1 MSNLRSRRGFTMLT
15 TLWLLSVGSVLAMAF
30 ALMGRDS
37 FNATTN
43 RVNLE
48 RARWGALGC
57 ARRAQAAIDEALGN
71 TQNAQE
77 AASAWRAVYTAID
90 ASPLLP
96 GCDIAIEAAG
106 SRLDLNGASDES
118 IARLVSAVYG
128 VGRADS
134 MSDAFGD
141 WRDGDDVARPLGA
154 EHAWYAAQSRVPPS
168 NAPLADA
175 RELAFVRGFE
185 DFGVFDSL
193 VTTEPGRVSLAT
205 ARATVLQS
213 VPGISMELAD
223 RIVERRITAPITDLA
238 DMLPLVSE
246 ASAGELL
253 ARFADAS
260 RLTTPDPDAWILTA
274 RASAGLTPV
283 AAQLEWRL
291 VRAGHQVR
299 VIRLRSRM

>member
-1 MSNLRSRRGFTMLT
+1 MLT
-15 TLWLLSVGSVLAMAF
+15 TLWLLSVGSVLAMTF

-37 FNATTN
+37 FNATVN

-48 RARWGALGC
+48 RARWRALGC
-57 ARRAQAAIDEALGN
+57 ARRAQAAIDEGLGI
-71 TQNAQE
+71 TENAQ
-77 AASAWRAVYTAID
+77 AAAAVWRAVYMAID
-90 ASPLLP
+90 ASPLLSD
-96 GCDIAIEAAG
+96 CDIAIEAAG

-118 IARLVSAVYG
+118 IARLASAVYG
-128 VGRADS
+128 VERGDS

-141 WRDGDDVARPLGA
+141 WRDSDDVTRPLGA
-154 EHAWYAAQSRVPPS
+154 ERAWYAAQRRAPPS
-168 NAPLADA
+168 NGPLADA

-185 DFGVFDSL
+185 DFAAFDSL

-213 VPGISMELAD
+213 IPGISMELAD
-223 RIVERRITAPITDLA
+223 RIVERRTAAPIMDLA
-238 DMLPLVSE
+238 DMLPLVSS

-291 VRAGHQVR
+291 VREGRQVR
-299 VIRLRSRM
+299 VIRLRSPM